1 MAHQTEIVIDGQTVE
16 VTEFDHTAQEI
27 DDGIDKVNALTG
39 EDIPTSTTDATSL
52 SSQLSNLNSVLGGA
66 TTPQAAL
73 AALGAGVRPNLLDNA
88 IFIGGGSQQGGGQ
101 LPINQRGQT
110 SYSGVGTYCIDRWHR
125 GYTDIAVLTL
135 HDGYIEMVGDTNAE
149 LTQRLNNLYLGQTLT
164 ASVLLQDGTLF
175 SATGTMPEAYSG
187 GYVNTDIY
195 NTIPNTG
202 GAALNLSYYENRL
215 RFIIIC
221 PSGSN
226 VKVVAAKLEIGD
238 TQTLAYQDED
248 GNWHLLPQPE
258 SDYATQLSRCLR
270 YLFVL
275 EGNIYCIG
283 RTSASAETTAICFIP
298 LPVTPRRINGTVSF
312 SGNLTV
318 RNCETGESKSGTPGS
333 IAFKQNGVE
342 LTCVIPTGFGTLTP
356 CVFEIG
362 ASTSD
367 KFVLDFN
374 L

>member
-1 MAHQTEIVIDGQTVE
+1 MAHQTEIVVNGQTVE

-27 DDGIDKVNALTG
+27 DDMCDGLEAALPGNGGLPIAQGGT
-39 EDIPTSTTDATSL
+39 
-52 SSQLSNLNSVLGGA
+52 GA

-73 AALGAGVRPNLLDNA
+73 NALGAGVRPNLLDNA

-110 SYSGVGTYCIDRWHR
+110 SYSGVGTYCIDRWYR

-149 LTQRLNNLYLGQTLT
+149 LIQRLNNLYLGQTLT

-202 GAALNLSYYENRL
+202 GAALNLSYYENCL

-226 VKVVAAKLEIGD
+226 VEVVAAKLEIGD
-238 TQTLAYQDED
+238 TQTLAYQDETGD
-248 GNWHLLPQPE
+248 WHLLPQPD
-258 SDYATQLSRCLR
+258 SDYATQLAKCQRYLWVSPSQNGYSLLGYAIARSASMADLLINLPENMRDGGAPSMNSLNFSNLVFRNDNVNAPITTSGAVDGASCGDRCLI
-270 YLFVL
+270 
-275 EGNIYCIG
+275 NI
-283 RTSASAETTAICFIP
+283 
-298 LPVTPRRINGTVSF
+298 
-312 SGNLTV
+312 SGNFTA
-318 RNCETGESKSGTPGS
+318 GEMY
-333 IAFKQNGVE
+333 FVYLQNNEKLLLSRE
-342 LTCVIPTGFGTLTP
+342 L
-356 CVFEIG
+356 
-362 ASTSD
+362 
-367 KFVLDFN
+367 
-374 L
+374 